1 MCVRKSAPPNQT
13 SIVLTGILL
22 GLPIS
27 KFIDMYSYLLLPLT
41 SYLFREDFYSKIP
54 YIDGPIRAL
63 LIIISAYSN
72 PLIWENMK
80 LAVLTVLS
88 A

>member
-1 MCVRKSAPPNQT
+1 M
-13 SIVLTGILL
+13 LTGILL

-27 KFIDMYSYLLLPLT
+27 KFIDTYSYLLLP
-41 SYLFREDFYSKIP
+41 YWFREDFYSKLP
-54 YIDGPIRAL
+54 SIDGPIRAL
-63 LIIISAYSN
+63 LSIISAYSN

-80 LAVLTVLS
+80 LFSVQTVLS